1 MKTAKIIQSRVHGFF
16 FNEDRTKGSFL
27 AFFRIGTS
35 AFILIHLLSIIL
47 DFTKLFGKQ
56 GIIPYD
62 IREFLFANEMI
73 SFTQII
79 TFFEGYGISESITT
93 LSFLALFFFSLIAL
107 MIGFSTRFA
116 AILTLIMYKA
126 IYAGTYI
133 YGVDGFVVTSLF
145 YLVISP
151 AGYFH
156 SVDNLIFK
164 RRSRK
169 NLNVTLFKR
178 LIQIN
183 VCMVYFFSGIS
194 KATGVTWW
202 NGEAMWKSMNLWT
215 ANNLFNADYTFL
227 AENSYI
233 LVIMGWGVLV
243 LEMFY
248 PLFISIKKTRRICL
262 FSTLAM
268 HMGIGLLL
276 DLYFFAAFMM
286 FWNITAFYITQP
298 MPELDLSKY
307 FARFRRRKVIPNTLP
322 LEV

>member
-1 MKTAKIIQSRVHGFF
+1 MKTLQTIQSKVRTFF
-16 FNEDRTKGSFL
+16 FQEDPTKGSFL

-62 IREFLFANEMI
+62 IREFLFSDQMI
-73 SFTQII
+73 SFTQVVS
-79 TFFEGYGISESITT
+79 FFEGYGIPETITT
-93 LSFLALFFFSLIAL
+93 FGFLTLFIGSLVAL
-107 MIGFSTRFA
+107 MIGFCTRLSA
-116 AILTLIMYKA
+116 LLTLIMYKA

-133 YGVDGFVVTSLF
+133 YGVDGFVITSLF

-156 SVDNLIFK
+156 SIDNLIFK

-178 LIQIN
+178 LLQIN
-183 VCMVYFFSGIS
+183 VCLVYFFSGIS

-202 NGEAMWKSMNLWT
+202 NGEAMWKSLNLWS
-215 ANNLFNADYTFL
+215 ANNLFGADYTFL
-227 AENSYI
+227 AENSYL

-243 LEMFY
+243 LEICY
-248 PLFISIKKTRRICL
+248 PLFISISKTRKICL
-262 FSTLAM
+262 YSTLAM

-298 MPELDLSKY
+298 LPELDLSKH
-307 FARFRRRKVIPNTLP
+307 FSRAKTRKILP
-322 LEV
+322 KNLPVEA